1 MKIAIASGKGGTG
14 KTTIATN
21 LAVLFSE
28 SFKTVLA
35 DLDVEEPNTGLF
47 IGGDVVDEHIKYK
60 MIPEWIESKCTLCN
74 KCVDVCNFN
83 AITRILS
90 EILIFPELC
99 HSCYACTELCPTNAL
114 SMKELRMG
122 VIKVKR
128 LNNLD
133 LVEAR
138 LDVGQEQAVPLISQT
153 KEFVREQ
160 YSDREIQFF
169 DSPPGTS
176 CPVIEATK
184 DSDLVILV
192 TEPTPF
198 GLHDLSL
205 AVDTMRELGREFIVV
220 INRFGTGDSGV
231 EEYCEK
237 NNINVVAKIPDSR
250 TIAKL
255 YSEGKLILTDVPEFR
270 AELELIAVFIKDKL
284 KNTAV

>member
-1 MKIAIASGKGGTG
+1 MNISIASGKGGTG
-14 KTTIATN
+14 KTTVATN
-21 LAVLFSE
+21 LAVLLSE
-28 SFKTVLA
+28 SVDVVLA

-47 IGGDVVDEHIKYK
+47 VGGDILSEHIKYK
-60 MIPEWIESKCTLCN
+60 MIPEWNESVCTLCN

-90 EILIFPELC
+90 EILVFPELC

-114 SMKELRMG
+114 PMTEVRMG
-122 VIKVKR
+122 TMKVIRRKR
-128 LNNLD
+128 LD
-133 LVEAR
+133 IIEAR
-138 LDVGQEQAVPLISQT
+138 LDIGQEQAVPLIAQT
-153 KEFVREQ
+153 KEYVQEN
-160 YSDREIQFF
+160 YADRSIRIF

-205 AVDTMRELGREFIVV
+205 AVDTMRELNREFVVV

-231 EEYCEK
+231 EDYCDNE
-237 NNINVVAKIPDSR
+237 NIRVVARIPDSR
-250 TIAKL
+250 AIAQL
-255 YSEGKLILTDVPEFR
+255 YSEGKLILFDVPEFR
-270 AELELIAVFIKDKL
+270 AEMENIATYIKGKQN
-284 KNTAV
+284 KTAV